1 MRPVPSPSYRKLSWY
16 LGDELSQRV
25 PNSPSGVA
33 ARDALSGRIR
43 VLPLGLGFNHLYYY
57 C

>member
-25 PNSPSGVA
+25 PNSPSAVA